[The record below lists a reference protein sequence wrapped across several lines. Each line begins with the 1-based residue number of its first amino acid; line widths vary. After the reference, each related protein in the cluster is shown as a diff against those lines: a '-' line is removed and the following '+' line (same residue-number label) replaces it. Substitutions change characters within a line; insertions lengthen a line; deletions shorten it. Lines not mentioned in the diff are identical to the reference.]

1 MDIYCRIC
9 GEPWEM
15 DILHEEIDARI
26 AIGDLAPL
34 PDNGNYSGPQY
45 HAYRDVYD
53 GYYST
58 VRSDFYK
65 RGCKAMYAFT
75 GYEPLWC
82 VRKNTGTTAA
92 MGVLI
97 DVLGDDLDG
106 IASMMED
113 AERFISEFYPE
124 ENHAFH

>member
-9 GEPWEM
+9 GEPWDM
-15 DILHEEIDARI
+15 DTLHEEIDARI

-34 PDNGNYSGPQY
+34 PDHDNYNQASPKY
-45 HAYRDVYD
+45 RAYRKVYD
-53 GYYST
+53 GYYTT
-58 VRSDFYK
+58 VREDFYK
-65 RGCKAMYAFT
+65 RGCNAMYAFS
-75 GYEPLWC
+75 GGPSSWC
-82 VRKNTGTTAA
+82 VPKNTGTTAA

-113 AERFISEFYPE
+113 AE
-124 ENHAFH
+124 HLGLVD